1 MKFRRIELKDTYDQR
16 PYLLISYPT
25 WSRET
30 VKTYYAIR
38 NVHRKKNGFCKFQK
52 YVDGSFLHERLLWRN
67 NFNIYTIIPFHESR
81 LLNQLLRN
89 VTGDPTF
96 YCDILDHKDFIV
108 RF

>member
-1 MKFRRIELKDTYDQR
+1 MKFRRIEIEDTHDQC

-38 NVHRKKNGFCKFQK
+38 NVNRKKNGFCKFQK

-67 NFNIYTIIPFHESR
+67 NFNIYTIIPFYESR
-81 LLNQLLRN
+81 LLNQLLRQ
-89 VTGDPTF
+89 VTCDPSF
-96 YCDILDHKDFIV
+96 YCDLLDHKDFIV